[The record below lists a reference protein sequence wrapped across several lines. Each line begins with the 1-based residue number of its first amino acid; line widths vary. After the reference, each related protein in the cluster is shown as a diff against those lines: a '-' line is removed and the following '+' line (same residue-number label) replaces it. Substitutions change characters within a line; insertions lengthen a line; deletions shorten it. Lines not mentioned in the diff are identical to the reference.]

1 MKRTAAIITAFVIFL
16 LSGCSGKSSEKTKP
30 TESVYSST
38 SADYEKIEC
47 RKTPYDWKYV
57 GITHGDGRTVSLYVP
72 REWSFE
78 KENGQSYKIM
88 RDGNF
93 IGTLSSEPVT
103 ASGKAYE
110 RRQSVNSGLTSYS
123 EIQAVSGRENAFRR
137 VFSMTYQADTV
148 LKRVTVVTDYSELS
162 TGAAQKLREGSTLLS
177 DQASLRGS
185 FELKNRSTSV
195 AVWGNSFVGTS
206 QVGEFL
212 NQMFEASGSRYKA
225 FPVSRGY
232 AQVSTYTSDEYY
244 MQLIESGEYCAVFQ
258 CGLYSSS
265 EAEHLGRLKEACE
278 KSGTLLVIFPAHNES
293 ATAINDALSR
303 YPTISY
309 LGWKSEI
316 ETLIGNGV
324 PYGAM
329 CIDDEHKHST
339 PLAGYVGAH
348 MIFRALTGK
357 VPPETEGVIG
367 YDFQA
372 VSSLL
377 GDYVNSLEGAVSV
390 RNFSEEINF

>member
-1 MKRTAAIITAFVIFL
+1 
-16 LSGCSGKSSEKTKP
+16 
-30 TESVYSST
+30 
-38 SADYEKIEC
+38 
-47 RKTPYDWKYV
+47 
-57 GITHGDGRTVSLYVP
+57 
-72 REWSFE
+72 
-78 KENGQSYKIM
+78 M
-88 RDGNF
+88 RDGNS

-110 RRQSVNSGLTSYS
+110 RRHSVNNGLTSSS

-162 TGAAQKLREGSTLLS
+162 TGAAQKLREGSSLLS
-177 DQASLRGS
+177 DQASQRRS

-244 MQLIESGEYCAVFQ
+244 MQLIESDEYCAVFQ

-278 KSGTLLVIFPAHNES
+278 KSCTLLVIFPAHNES

-303 YPTISY
+303 YPTLSY